1 LKKKKQSLIENEM
14 SHIDLNVHQHRNKD
28 REYWFELNS
37 STDLNKKLIE
47 LTDSKNKSNALIQF
61 NKLNKNILL
70 LFW

>member
-1 LKKKKQSLIENEM
+1 MFIIIGIKLENIAWPKKK
-14 SHIDLNVHQHRNKD
+14 V

-37 STDLNKKLIE
+37 SIDLNKKLIE